1 LDGVLT
7 ARLLLPPLEFD
18 ISTLVLDERFGLVI
32 GG

>member
-1 LDGVLT
+1 LDEVLT

-18 ISTLVLDERFGLVI
+18 IFILDLDERFGLVI